1 MARVSTNAD
10 AAAQGVELLLS
21 LLAAAVLYTQDRTDS
36 LRSDANG
43 TQAGGHHVA

>member
-1 MARVSTNAD
+1 VSTD
-10 AAAQGVELLLS
+10 SEPAAQIVELLLS
-21 LLAAAVLYTQDRTDS
+21 LLAAAVLYTQDLTDS